1 MKTTVLQEYRE
12 KSGLSYEQIAE
23 STGLA
28 RSTVFRFFTD
38 PNYNPN
44 ISTVYAIVVL
54 IGGSID
60 AACDMLTPLPDNGT
74 ADRALVNV
82 AITAHNQL
90 VATTN
95 ARIKDLRHALI
106 ASVAFNVL
114 FVAFI
119 LCFTIYDLTHP
130 NLGFIQYTVSLSPN
144 LSTFWDSVTLWAKDT
159 FRL

>member
-1 MKTTVLQEYRE
+1 MNTTALQEYRE
-12 KSGLSYEQIAE
+12 RSGLSYEQIAE

-28 RSTVFRFFTD
+28 KSTVSRVFTD

-60 AACDMLTPLPDNGT
+60 AACDMLTPLPDNST
-74 ADRALVNV
+74 ADRALANTVV
-82 AITAHNQL
+82 TAHNQF
-90 VATTN
+90 VATNN
-95 ARIKDLRHALI
+95 ARIKDLRHALF
-106 ASVAFNVL
+106 ASVTFNIF

-119 LCFTIYDLTHP
+119 LFIAVYDITHP

-144 LSTFWDSVTLWAKDT
+144 LSTFWDSVTLWARDT
-159 FRL
+159 FHL